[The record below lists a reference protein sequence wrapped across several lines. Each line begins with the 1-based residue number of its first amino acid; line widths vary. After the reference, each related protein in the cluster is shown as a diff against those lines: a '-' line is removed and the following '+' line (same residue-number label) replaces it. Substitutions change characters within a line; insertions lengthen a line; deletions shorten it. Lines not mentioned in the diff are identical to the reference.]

1 MVGAVTLL
9 SLWGDTSFS
18 PPVSPL
24 ELGAP
29 SGHKGSSTGCCANV
43 IAVISDTITDNSFL
57 ILFYFHGSLDKVEDA
72 MTFYLK
78 AKDVL
83 QSSDQFK
90 LLGLISEGIGT
101 LNRKQKLFDTAL
113 NSYKESL
120 TYYSLVPDS
129 LCMTYANRNIGRV
142 FLYKNRLD
150 SAYYYYDKAI
160 YISNANKY
168 VAVGS
173 LLLELGVIHRS
184 EKDYIGAE

>member
-1 MVGAVTLL
+1 
-9 SLWGDTSFS
+9 
-18 PPVSPL
+18 
-24 ELGAP
+24 
-29 SGHKGSSTGCCANV
+29 
-43 IAVISDTITDNSFL
+43 
-57 ILFYFHGSLDKVEDA
+57 

-142 FLYKNRLD
+142 FLYKNRL
-150 SAYYYYDKAI
+150 
-160 YISNANKY
+160 
-168 VAVGS
+168 VAPTIIMIKQFIF
-173 LLLELGVIHRS
+173 LMQINM
-184 EKDYIGAE
+184 